1 MGVVLPMEDG
11 VGVGDP
17 HFSIWGEHQQAS
29 SLPFL
34 KPTALKEG
42 GEFLLLSKMA
52 RMELK
57 NALRSYLHTFPLE
70 FQHPWHQLG
79 LPELFLK

>member
-1 MGVVLPMEDG
+1 MEDG

-17 HFSIWGEHQQAS
+17 HFSIRGEHQQAS
-29 SLPFL
+29 SLPIL
-34 KPTALKEG
+34 KPAALKEG
-42 GEFLLLSKMA
+42 GEFSLLSKMA

-57 NALRSYLHTFPLE
+57 NALSSYLHTFPLE

-79 LPELFLK
+79 LPDLFLK

>member
-1 MGVVLPMEDG
+1 MGVVLPMVDG

-29 SLPFL
+29 SLPIL
-34 KPTALKEG
+34 EPTALKEG
-42 GEFLLLSKMA
+42 GEFSLPSKMA

-57 NALRSYLHTFPLE
+57 NALSSYLHAFPLE
-70 FQHPWHQLG
+70 F
-79 LPELFLK
+79 